1 MAPDGRSGY
10 QRWQTLRSNPEYRAD
25 WRAHRSAAV
34 QLEPAPFPLRIQSE
48 ADLVAAR
55 WGLLAWEDPRVR
67 NRSSPFWAN
76 VTMVRAHAA
85 DSGSGSAPGDT
96 VVTTVKWFDPV
107 KGLGFLTPTDGSPD
121 VFCHMSAVSRAGW
134 DTLPEGATVTCEVEQ
149 GSQGPQVWQLHSV
162 DASTAST
169 GRERGGGP
177 PAGEHGL
184 GYDKRQVP
192 SGRRVVATV
201 KWFVPAKGFGFLVPD
216 DGSPDA
222 FCHMTAVRDAG
233 YDTLPQ
239 GARVTCE
246 VTDGQRGPVVSS
258 IFAVDASTAAA
269 DPAGSAGP
277 GYDRRDRGRGRDGT
291 GGAVEERH
299 GVVKFYNAAKGYGFV
314 VPEDGGRD
322 VFLHGSVLNQAG
334 LAALEPSQ
342 RVSVMVE
349 LGARSPKV
357 IDIEPI

>member
-1 MAPDGRSGY
+1 MYD
-10 QRWQTLRSNPEYRAD
+10 D
-25 WRAHRSAAV
+25 
-34 QLEPAPFPLRIQSE
+34 
-48 ADLVAAR
+48 
-55 WGLLAWEDPRVR
+55 
-67 NRSSPFWAN
+67 
-76 VTMVRAHAA
+76 
-85 DSGSGSAPGDT
+85 GSGSAPGAAI
-96 VVTTVKWFDPV
+96 VATVKWFDPV
-107 KGLGFLTPTDGSPD
+107 KGFGFLTPTGGSPE

-149 GSQGPQVWQLHSV
+149 GSQGPQVWQIHSV

-169 GRERGGGP
+169 GRERSGGP

-184 GYDKRQVP
+184 GYDRRQVP

-222 FCHMTAVRDAG
+222 LCHMTAVMDAG

-246 VTDGQRGPVVSS
+246 VTEGQRGPVVTS
-258 IFAVDASTAAA
+258 ILAVDASTAAA
-269 DPAGSAGP
+269 DPAGSPRP
-277 GYDRRDRGRGRDGT
+277 GYDRRERGRGRDGT

-299 GVVKFYNAAKGYGFV
+299 GVVKFYNAVKGYGFV
-314 VPEDGGRD
+314 VPDDGGRD
-322 VFLHGSVLNQAG
+322 VFLHANVLSRAG
-334 LAALEPSQ
+334 LAALEPGQ

-349 LGARSPKV
+349 QGARGPQATGV
-357 IDIEPI
+357 ELI